1 MVWADCMVL
10 NHRRYEFVSF
20 LSVQTSQVLNL
31 FRFSGRSLFF
41 SGLLPFLIPCQALQA
56 QSSGPVQV
64 QGRVFSSD
72 RQPVEFATVVI
83 LRMPGG
89 EWVEGTTTDTD
100 GRFILHTTE
109 PDFEVEVRYLGL
121 LTRNLPGTGASNG
134 MLDLGEIVLY
144 ENLQVLEEVLVR
156 TDRSQME
163 FKLDKR
169 VFNVGSDLSS
179 TGASALEVLNQ
190 VPSVTVSMEGQV
202 SLRGSQGVQILIN
215 GKPSV
220 MASAEGKALG
230 TITADM
236 IERIEVITNPSAKYE
251 AEGSSGIINIVLK
264 KEEKQGINGSVT
276 LNTGVPHNHS
286 LGLSLNRRADKFNL
300 FSQLGAGYRSVPTDN
315 RNINRDLNTGI
326 IIRSTGRDYRNE
338 YFYTLI
344 LGTDYHINERNVIT
358 LSGNYT
364 YEVEDQ
370 PSSTTFQSL
379 DADEVVQ
386 SDWQRVEDTKA
397 TNPKWQYD
405 LQYKRTFSD
414 HKDHILLLSAIG
426 NFFGKDQASEF
437 FNTTL
442 SGSRPDARQ
451 ETRTDFGEV
460 RYTFNL
466 DYTRPFTK
474 ALTVEGGLQYQVNDV
489 SNDFAVLDLI
499 GGEWVENPDFTNVFE
514 WRQGVFG
521 AYATGA
527 WEGKKWGVK
536 GGLRIEHTDLFT
548 RLEQTGET
556 NDRNFTNLFPSLHS
570 SYKFNDRL
578 QLQAGYSRRIFRP
591 RLWDLNPF
599 FNIRNDFTIRAG
611 NPDLQPQFT
620 DAYELTT
627 VYIAEKWSANIGLY
641 YRYTT
646 DVVERVLTVTDNVNL
661 SRPENI
667 GTDATT
673 GLEVNGKYT
682 ALDWLTFNGDF
693 NYNLFRQRG
702 EFQGTRFDFEANR
715 WFSRLVGR
723 LKLPADLEAELTWEH
738 QSGYR
743 NVQQDIS
750 PYSVF
755 DLGVRK
761 KLMRG
766 KAVVNLSVRDLF
778 ITRIQ
783 ESLAS
788 QSDFNV
794 YGWSRRGR
802 FVTVGFS
809 YGFGKGEAMVFSGGR
824 R

>member
-1 MVWADCMVL
+1 MNQIRQRFVKGFSISTQFVL
-10 NHRRYEFVSF
+10 TFNH
-20 LSVQTSQVLNL
+20 LP
-31 FRFSGRSLFF
+31 GRILFF
-41 SGLLPFLIPCQALQA
+41 CGFLAFFSPGLELQA
-56 QSSGPVQV
+56 QNSGPVQV
-64 QGRVFSSD
+64 KGTVLSAE

-89 EWVEGTTTDTD
+89 EAVEGTTTDTE
-100 GRFILHTTE
+100 GRFTLNTTE
-109 PDFEVEVRYLGL
+109 ADFEVEVRYLGFL
-121 LTRNLPGTGASNG
+121 SRNLPGSGARNG
-134 MLDLGEIVLY
+134 LLDLGEIVLY
-144 ENLQVLEEVLVR
+144 ENLQVLDEVVVR
-156 TDRSQME
+156 TERSQME

-179 TGASALEVLNQ
+179 SGASALEVLNQ
-190 VPSVTVSMEGQV
+190 VPSVTVNMEGQV

-220 MASAEGKALG
+220 MASSEGKALG

-264 KEEKQGINGSVT
+264 KEENRGLNGSVT

-286 LGLSLNRRADKFNL
+286 LGLSLNRRADRFNL

-315 RNINRDLNTGI
+315 RNINRDLNTGT

-344 LGTDYHINERNVIT
+344 LGTDYHIDERNVIT

-370 PSSTTFQSL
+370 PSRTTFQLL
-379 DADEVVQ
+379 DAGEVVL
-386 SDWQRVEDTKA
+386 SDWLRVEETQA

-414 HKDHILLLSAIG
+414 HKDHVLLLSAIG

-451 ETRTDFGEV
+451 ETRTDFGET

-466 DYTRPFTK
+466 DYTRPFSK
-474 ALTVEGGLQYQVNDV
+474 ALTTEAGLQYQLNDV

-499 GGEWVENPDFTNVFE
+499 GGEWVENPAFTNVFE
-514 WRQGVFG
+514 WRQGVLG

-536 GGLRIEHTDLFT
+536 GGLRVEHTDLFT

-570 SYKFNDRL
+570 SYKFTDRL
-578 QLQAGYSRRIFRP
+578 QVQAGYSRRIFRP

-627 VYIAEKWSANIGLY
+627 VFIAEKWSTNLGLY

-682 ALDWLTFNGDF
+682 PTDWLSFSGDF

-702 EFQGTRFDFEANR
+702 EFQGTNFDFEANR
-715 WFSRLVGR
+715 WFSRVVGR
-723 LKLPADLEAELTWEH
+723 LKLPADLEGEVTWEY

-743 NVQQDIS
+743 NVQQDVS
-750 PYSVF
+750 PFSVVN
-755 DLGVRK
+755 LGVRK

-788 QSDFNV
+788 QPDFNV

-802 FVTVGFS
+802 FVTLGFS

>member
-1 MVWADCMVL
+1 MWLPLSRRLSLLSCLALTLWPGLML
-10 NHRRYEFVSF
+10 N
-20 LSVQTSQVLNL
+20 
-31 FRFSGRSLFF
+31 
-41 SGLLPFLIPCQALQA
+41 A
-56 QSSGPVQV
+56 QSPGLVEVRGTVLSA
-64 QGRVFSSD
+64 D
-72 RQPVEFATVVI
+72 RQAVEFATVVI
-83 LRMPGG
+83 LRRTDGAS
-89 EWVEGTTTDTD
+89 VEGSTTDTE
-100 GRFILHTTE
+100 GRFALNTTE
-109 PDFEVEVRYLGL
+109 TDFEVEIRYLGF
-121 LTRNLPGTGASNG
+121 LTRTLPGTGARNG
-134 MLDLGEIVLY
+134 LLDLGEIILY
-144 ENLQVLEEVLVR
+144 ENLQVLDEVVVR

-163 FKLDKR
+163 FRLDKR

-190 VPSVTVSMEGQV
+190 VPSVTVSMEGQI

-220 MASAEGKALG
+220 MASAEGKTLG

-236 IERIEVITNPSAKYE
+236 IDRIEVITNPSAKYE

-264 KEEKQGINGSVT
+264 KEEKKGINGSAT
-276 LNTGVPHNHS
+276 LNTGIPHNHS
-286 LGLSLNRRADKFNL
+286 AGLSLNRRTDHFNF

-315 RNINRDLNTGI
+315 RNINRDLNTGTI
-326 IIRSTGRDYRNE
+326 VRSTGRDFRNE

-364 YEVEDQ
+364 YELEDQ
-370 PSSTTFQSL
+370 PSRTTFELL
-379 DADEVVQ
+379 DASEVIQ
-386 SDWQRVEDTKA
+386 SDWVRVEETRA

-414 HKDHILLLSAIG
+414 HKDHVLMISAIG
-426 NFFGKDQASEF
+426 NYFGKDQASEF

-442 SGSRPDARQ
+442 SGARPDARQ
-451 ETRTDFGEV
+451 ETRTDFGET

-466 DYTRPFTK
+466 DYVWPFSKTLS
-474 ALTVEGGLQYQVNDV
+474 AEAGLQYQLNDV

-499 GGEWVENPDFTNVFE
+499 GGGWVENPDFTNVFE
-514 WRQGVFG
+514 WRQGVLG

-527 WEGKKWGVK
+527 WEGPRWGLK
-536 GGLRIEHTDLFT
+536 GGLRVEQTDLFT

-570 SYKFNDRL
+570 SYKFTERL
-578 QLQAGYSRRIFRP
+578 QVQAGYSRRIFRP

-620 DAYELTT
+620 DALELTT
-627 VYIAEKWSANIGLY
+627 IYIAGKWSANAGLY

-646 DVVERVLTVTDNVNL
+646 DVVERVLNVVDNVNL

-673 GLEVNGKYT
+673 GIEVNGKYSP
-682 ALDWLTFNGDF
+682 LDWFSLNADF

-702 EFQGTRFDFEANR
+702 EFRGDNFDFDANR
-715 WFSRLVGR
+715 WFSRLVAR
-723 LKLPADLEAELTWEH
+723 LKLPMNMETEITWEH

-743 NVQQDIS
+743 TLQQQLS
-750 PYSVF
+750 PFSLVN
-755 DLGVRK
+755 LGVRK
-761 KLMRG
+761 KFLRG

-788 QSDFNV
+788 QPDFNV

-802 FVTVGFS
+802 FVTLGFS